1 MNDLQKT
8 CFEILELFSIQ
19 IQGKNLQSKFEM
31 TDFTP
36 NDLYFDKEKY
46 QQVLINIV
54 QNAIKFTQ
62 QGGFEIILEFKPSY
76 ECYGDMP
83 CGTLVTMVKDSGCG
97 MQEETK
103 KRLFQIFGNIKRV
116 NEGEQGVIRTQGIG
130 LGLSICKELVQFLG
144 GWIKCESEIDMGSQ
158 FSFGIKTM
166 CEECR

>member
-1 MNDLQKT
+1 
-8 CFEILELFSIQ
+8 
-19 IQGKNLQSKFEM
+19 
-31 TDFTP
+31 
-36 NDLYFDKEKY
+36 
-46 QQVLINIV
+46 
-54 QNAIKFTQ
+54 
-62 QGGFEIILEFKPSY
+62 
-76 ECYGDMP
+76 MP

-166 CEECR
+166 CEECRQSENIQNVEQPSQTISDSNTELVNGTMISQLAKTMDNPSYQEDFNPLNPYQSEFTINDRKGLN

>member
-1 MNDLQKT
+1 
-8 CFEILELFSIQ
+8 
-19 IQGKNLQSKFEM
+19 M

-36 NDLYFDKEKY
+36 NELYFDKEKY

-130 LGLSICKELVQFLG
+130 LGLSICKELVQFLD